1 MFLLFAWPLIYLPCF
16 ITHNYFE
23 SCFCVYQDLIPFVPE
38 YYSIMWI
45 CYISISHWCTFGPFS
60 VWAYQTCY
68 EYPCTNLC
76 IDPCFHL
83 SQEIWSSMSG
93 SQDRCF
99 NLRNCKHSKVCGI
112 FHSHSNVWMFLL
124 LHILTNSR
132 SRQIAFLIG
141 MQSYLIVVF
150 IFLIM
155 LSIFLYVYLSSLYLF
170 W

>member
-1 MFLLFAWPLIYLPCF
+1 MFLLFAQPLIYLPCF

-23 SCFCVYQDLIPFVPE
+23 SCFCVYQNLIPFVPE
-38 YYSIMWI
+38 YYSILWI

-99 NLRNCKHSKVCGI
+99 NLRNSKLSKVCSI
-112 FHSHSNVWMFLL
+112 FHSHSMYGCSCCSISLP
-124 LHILTNSR
+124 ILTVG
-132 SRQIAFLIG
+132 RQPFQQVCRVISLW
-141 MQSYLIVVF
+141 
-150 IFLIM
+150 
-155 LSIFLYVYLSSLYLF
+155 LSFS
-170 W
+170 